1 MLRQNKGKTLAAIRQ
16 LKSELRPYELKAE
29 EEIRNRSSR
38 VLGVIRGELLKE
50 CHRKLFEISC
60 VAKNRISATD

>member
-1 MLRQNKGKTLAAIRQ
+1 MPRKNRAKTLAAIRQ
-16 LKSELRPYELKAE
+16 LESELRPYEVKAQ

-38 VLGVIRGELLKE
+38 VLGVIRSELLKE

-60 VAKNRISATD
+60 VAKNRTSAE